1 MVADEPAKDFPR
13 TGRRERALGEMIS
26 NTIKSGAGDLP
37 SAYCY
42 LCGPTGLA
50 PLASSAAGGSA
61 ESENCSWRTTRLPSL
76 AALAALVPSMLP
88 SLTRMAMM
96 REMPL
101 GITHG

>member
-1 MVADEPAKDFPR
+1 
-13 TGRRERALGEMIS
+13 
-26 NTIKSGAGDLP
+26 
-37 SAYCY
+37 
-42 LCGPTGLA
+42 
-50 PLASSAAGGSA
+50 
-61 ESENCSWRTTRLPSL
+61 L